1 MLDRLQSLLK
11 GKEFISLATA
21 SLEGEPHAT
30 PKFIFKIKKRFI
42 YLIDYAIAKSATNLR
57 QNPRA
62 ALSFMD
68 LTNLEGY
75 RISGSAQVIENGKVF
90 DRIVKEFDKKLIK
103 LSADRFIEGMKT
115 GKKHEHYELE
125 IPRRFVVIKI
135 IAQEMVKV
143 GRNGEL
149 TVERAHGNA
158 DHHQ

>member
-1 MLDRLQSLLK
+1 MLDRLQALLK

-21 SLEGEPHAT
+21 NLDGEPHAT
-30 PKFIFKIKKRFI
+30 PKFIFKIKRRFI
-42 YLIDYAIAKSATNLR
+42 YLIDYAIAKSAENLR

-75 RISGSAQVIENGKVF
+75 RISGSAQLIEGGKAF
-90 DRIVKEFDKKLIK
+90 ERIVKEFDRKLIK
-103 LSADRFIEGMKT
+103 LSADRFIEGLKT

-125 IPRRFVVIKI
+125 IPRRFVVIKVT
-135 IAQEMVKV
+135 AEEMVKV
-143 GRNGEL
+143 GRDGEL

-158 DHHQ
+158 NRGK